1 MGFNSCRGRAVGPC
15 GDIRIPAHRGGELL
29 VRTSAA
35 LAQVVCEGTGQK

>member
-15 GDIRIPAHRGGELL
+15 GDIRIPAHRGELL
-29 VRTSAA
+29 VRTSAT